1 MVTFMKSIQKA
12 NLIFFT
18 ILISIAS
25 LIAVGGVSSP
35 PSASA
40 RSSASGATLPYIE
53 LEAENAATNGT
64 ILASNRAFYTIAAES
79 SGRRAVTLSAT
90 GQYVEF
96 TLPQQA
102 NSIVIRY
109 SIPDNAAGTGNT
121 NPLSLYINGV
131 RQADLSLTSK
141 YSWLYGAYPFT
152 NNPGEGLAHRFYDE
166 ARMLLPQMA
175 AGNTVRLQKDSTS
188 TAASYT
194 IDLAD
199 FEQVPAAIAQPAG
212 SLNVVTGYGADPN
225 GVNDSTTAI
234 QNAVNAGISQ
244 AKTVFIPSGTYK
256 VTGHIIV
263 GNNGIL
269 RGAGP
274 WYSVLSGYGV
284 GVFGNA
290 PSNNVQLSDFAMFG
304 DSVVR
309 QDSLA
314 HEALGGAMGGG
325 SVIQNIWIEHT
336 KVGLWFNGP
345 MDNAT
350 VTGLRIRDTYADGV
364 NLHGAVSHLTFQQSN
379 VRNTGDD
386 GMAMWSA
393 DGAGHDNVF
402 KFNTVQMPNLANNI
416 AVYGGFSNN
425 VTDNYVADTLWQG
438 SGINY
443 GNQYG
448 AVAMTGTNLIANN
461 ELVRSGS
468 YDIWAAY
475 GLGAIAFR
483 AVDSAMSAT
492 INVNN
497 NTITDSNY
505 SAIQFRDS
513 NVTGVT
519 FNTDI
524 INGTG
529 TFVLQIQSP
538 GGAATFNGVTATG
551 VGSSTSVG
559 SAIYGCGGF
568 TITNGTGN
576 GSWITNTPYC
586 GAWPAP
592 VYAPIATSTP
602 TRTATPC
609 GGPCPTNTPTP
620 LATNTPTLTPTPSPI
635 PGTVVKAINSGGGAT
650 GNWLADTNFDS
661 GNMYSDTSTAID
673 TSGWLDPNIAPQIV
687 YQTVRWNTAFTYNV
701 NGLTANTNYVVLL
714 HFAELSLNAVG
725 ARKFNVAIN
734 GTTVL
739 SAFDVVAAAGF
750 KHAIGKW
757 FNATSNGSGVIV
769 IAFTNGGADN
779 PMVSGIE
786 IIQQTG
792 ATATPTS
799 TLTRTNTPVATATP
813 TNTPTRTNTPTGPTN
828 TPTNT
833 PIATNTPTN
842 TPVATNTPTNTPVA
856 TNTPVPPSGNL
867 ALGKSITDSGHT
879 STFVATNAND
889 GNTGT
894 YWEGSIYPNLL
905 TVDLGSSQTVGA
917 IILKLNSTWPTRTQT
932 LAVLGST
939 DNVNFSTLK
948 ASAAYTFDPATNDQV
963 TISFTAVSAR
973 YVRLSFTANTGA
985 PNGQVAEFEVYSAVP
1000 VNRALNKPVTSSSDL
1015 SSLYAKG
1022 YSVDGNQGSY
1032 WESAGGFP
1040 QTLTVDLGSNFTV
1053 TRVVLKL
1060 PTSWP
1065 QRTETLSVLG
1075 STDNVNFTTIVGS
1088 TVYTFAPSA
1097 NTVTI
1102 NFTGTSRRY
1111 IRLNVTT
1118 NSGAAGAQIAEFEVY

>member
-1 MVTFMKSIQKA
+1 MVTFMRSIQKA

-18 ILISIAS
+18 ILISIIS
-25 LIAVGGVSSP
+25 LIAVGVVSSP

-40 RSSASGATLPYIE
+40 RTSASGATLPYVE
-53 LEAENAATNGT
+53 LEAENASTNGT
-64 ILASNRAFYTIAAES
+64 ILASNRALYTIAAES

-96 TLPQQA
+96 TLPQSA
-102 NSIVIRY
+102 NSIVVRY

-141 YSWLYGAYPFT
+141 YSWVYGAYPFT

-166 ARMLLPQMA
+166 TRKLLPQMA
-175 AGNTVRLQKDSTS
+175 AGSTVRLQKDATS

-194 IDLAD
+194 IDFAD

-212 SLNVVTGYGADPN
+212 SLNVVTNYGADPT
-225 GVNDSTTAI
+225 GVNDSTAAI
-234 QNAVNAGISQ
+234 QNAVNAGIAQ
-244 AKTVFIPSGTYK
+244 AKTVFIPTGTYK
-256 VTGHIIV
+256 VPGHIMV

-269 RGAGP
+269 RGAGI
-274 WYSVLSGYGV
+274 WYSTLSGYGA
-284 GVFGNA
+284 GVFGNG
-290 PSNNVQLSDFAMFG
+290 PSTNVQLSDFAIFG

-309 QDSLA
+309 EDSQA
-314 HEALGGAMGGG
+314 HEALGGALSGG
-325 SVIQNIWIEHT
+325 SVISNIWIEHT

-345 MDNAT
+345 MSGTT

-364 NLHGAVSHLTFQQSN
+364 NLHTAVSNVTIQQSN

-386 GMAMWSA
+386 GMAMWSGGTA
-393 DGAGHDNVF
+393 NHDNVF
-402 KFNTVQMPNLANNI
+402 KFNTVQMPNLANNL

-425 VTDNYVADTLWQG
+425 ITDNYAADTLWQG
-438 SGINY
+438 SGVNY

-448 AVAMTGTNLIANN
+448 SGPVTGTNLIANN
-461 ELVRSGS
+461 ELVRTGS

-483 AVDSAMSAT
+483 AVDSNMTGT

-513 NVTGVT
+513 NVNGVT
-519 FNTDI
+519 FNTNT

-559 SAIYGCGGF
+559 SAIYRCGTSF

-586 GAWPAP
+586 GSWPAP
-592 VYAPIATSTP
+592 IYAPVATSTP

-661 GNMYSDTSTAID
+661 GNMYEDTSTAID

-687 YQTVRWNTAFTYNV
+687 YQNVRWNAAFTYNV
-701 NGLTANTNYVVLL
+701 NGLSPNTSYVVLL

-757 FNATSNGSGVIV
+757 FNATSNGSGVIA

-786 IIQQTG
+786 IIQPPG
-792 ATATPTS
+792 A
-799 TLTRTNTPVATATP
+799 

-828 TPTNT
+828 TPTQTNT
-833 PIATNTPTN
+833 PTGPTNTPTN
-842 TPVATNTPTNTPVA
+842 TPVGPTNTPTNTPTR
-856 TNTPVPPSGNL
+856 TNTPVATATPTNTAVTSSGNL
-867 ALGKSITDSGHT
+867 ALGKPITDSGHT
-879 STFVATNAND
+879 GTFVATNAND

-894 YWEGSIYPNLL
+894 YWEGSGYPNLL
-905 TVDLGSSQTVGA
+905 TVDLGSNQTVA
-917 IILKLNSTWPTRTQT
+917 AVILKLNSTWPTRTQT
-932 LAVLGST
+932 LSILGST

-948 ASAAYTFDPATNDQV
+948 ASAAYTFDPATANQV
-963 TISFTAVSAR
+963 TISFTAATAR

-985 PNGQVAEFEVYSAVP
+985 PNGQVAEFEVYSAIP

-1040 QTLTVDLGSNFTV
+1040 QTLTVDMGSNFTV
-1053 TRVVLKL
+1053 NQVVLKL
-1060 PTSWP
+1060 PVGWT
-1065 QRTETLSVLG
+1065 QRTETLSILG

-1088 TVYTFAPSA
+1088 TVYTFVPSA

-1102 NFTGTSRRY
+1102 NFSGTSRRY

-1118 NSGAAGAQIAEFEVY
+1118 NSGAGGAQIAEFEVY